1 MNINKTKIKMFGNR
15 NKMSEQRISIDGTQ
29 IEIVSENTFLGVIID
44 SKLSWKPHVR
54 HIKTKISKS
63 LSIINKAKLYLDE
76 NALRTLYCTLVL
88 PYLTFCVEV
97 WGILT
102 RTQ

>member
-1 MNINKTKIKMFGNR
+1 MFGNH
-15 NKMSEQRISIDGTQ
+15 NAMSDQSISIDGTQ
-29 IEIVSENTFLGVIID
+29 VKIVNETKFLGVIID

-63 LSIINKAKLYLDE
+63 LSIINKAKLYLDR

-88 PYLTFCVEV
+88 IYLTYCVEV
-97 WGILT
+97 
-102 RTQ
+102 